1 MTRPV
6 TTWRI
11 LLVCLLAALSG
22 CTPTQPFFLHEDGDL
37 SHYIDKATN
46 AAAPDLA
53 PETLPDVE
61 ESLTPLTLSNPE
73 PKSIWDLTLQEV
85 VSISLANSKI
95 LRGGSAARLFNGQ
108 LTTGT
113 QEGQLTLNSIPRQF
127 ASIYDPAIV
136 STNPGQN
143 LGTQANPAPFG
154 DGGVANVRSGP
165 EAALAEFD
173 VQLRM
178 IGTGPNQSLLSSTD
192 RPQNIP
198 ANVPNVGFIRNI
210 QSKNGGLSFEASK
223 QTADGTVLAFRSTNS
238 HDSGFTRGSQFQALK
253 SFWTSTL
260 EVEARHPLLRGR
272 GVQINRMPVVLGR
285 IGEDIEIMSVS
296 GNLQDHLN
304 NVEIRYWDLYLAYRN
319 LETAKLGRDGSL
331 VLWRVQYERF
341 DKGSATA
348 QEEAEAREQY
358 FNFKS
363 QISQA
368 LRNLYDT
375 ENELRLMM
383 GLGPT
388 DGRLIRPSDEPTMA
402 RVNFDWTDAVAES
415 VARRPELI
423 AKRWMIKQ
431 RELELI
437 WSRNFLLPQLDIGGL
452 YRWVGLGENLI
463 DANRTGLDFPAQG
476 STAYDNLFGG
486 NFQEFSVFASA
497 NMSLGMRRELAGV
510 RHAQLRLAR
519 EKALLEDMELD
530 VAIGLAKAYRNIDA
544 NYMLVQDNAN
554 RLIAAR
560 RDLEGRLALDK
571 GGAGTKEQSVRV
583 LLDTQRRLTLA
594 ENSFWS
600 AVTEYNKSIAD
611 FHTRKGSILEYNGIQ
626 FEEGPWPQKA
636 YWDALRRARERDA
649 GHYINYGWTR
659 PAVVS
664 RGEIPQ
670 GGVTADE
677 MLHGEGAAP
686 EEIGTPTPAQ
696 PRKTESLEPLP
707 MEPMPG
713 EPMPAEPM
721 TEPMPKA
728 TPMTPERPAGGEG
741 TSLRG
746 PMVIET
752 SGVNT
757 LRSSRRTS
765 AALPAE
771 GSGYP
776 VRQVQHQEPIGTG
789 MRR

>member
-6 TTWRI
+6 STWRVFLI
-11 LLVCLLAALSG
+11 CLLAALSG

-37 SHYIDKATN
+37 SHYIDKATS
-46 AAAPDLA
+46 ASVPDLNA
-53 PETLPDVE
+53 PTLPDVE

-73 PKSIWDLTLQEV
+73 PKSMWDLSLQEV
-85 VSISLANSKI
+85 ISISLANSKVI
-95 LRGGSAARLFNGQ
+95 RGGQQAARLQNGQITAGVSEGQIGGFNGNTSQ
-108 LTTGT
+108 LQTIF
-113 QEGQLTLNSIPRQF
+113 N
-127 ASIYDPAIV
+127 PAIV
-136 STNPGQN
+136 SSNPGQN

-173 VQLRM
+173 TQLRM
-178 IGTGPNQSLLSSTD
+178 VGTGPNQSLLSSTD

-210 QSKNGGLSFEASK
+210 QSKTGGLSFEASK
-223 QTADGTVLAFRSTNS
+223 QSADGTVWAFRSNNS

-253 SFWTSTL
+253 SFWTATL
-260 EVEARHPLLRGR
+260 EVEGRHPLLRGR

-285 IGEDIEIMSVS
+285 IGEDIEIMAL
-296 GNLQDHLN
+296 NAHLQDHLN
-304 NVEIRYWDLYLAYRN
+304 NVEVRYWDLYLAYRN

-358 FNFKS
+358 FNFKG
-363 QISQA
+363 QIAQA

-375 ENELRLMM
+375 ENELRLLM
-383 GLGPT
+383 GLGPS

-402 RVNFDWTDAVAES
+402 RVNFDWTDAIAEA

-423 AKRWMIKQ
+423 SKRWQIKQ
-431 RELELI
+431 RELEVI
-437 WSRNFLLPQLDIGGL
+437 WARNFLLPQLDVGGL

-463 DANRTGLDFPAQG
+463 NAQRSGLDFPARG

-486 NFQEFSVFASA
+486 NFQEFSVFASGS
-497 NMSLGMRRELAGV
+497 MSLGFRKELAGV
-510 RHAQLRLAR
+510 RHAQLRLSR
-519 EKALLEDMELD
+519 EKAFLEDMELD
-530 VAIGLAKAYRNIDA
+530 VATGLAKAYRNIDA
-544 NYMLVQDNAN
+544 NYVLVQDNAN

-560 RDLEGRLALDK
+560 RDLEGRLALRRE
-571 GGAGTKEQSVRV
+571 GTGTAAETVRV
-583 LLDTQRRLTLA
+583 VLDSQRRLTLA

-600 AVTEYNKSIAD
+600 AVTEYNKAIAD
-611 FHTRKGSILEYNGIQ
+611 FHNRKGSIMEYNGIQ

-636 YWDALRRARERDA
+636 YWDALQRARERDA

-664 RGEIPQ
+664 RGDIPQ
-670 GGVTADE
+670 GGVTADQ
-677 MLHGEGAAP
+677 MLEGEGAAP
-686 EEIGTPTPAQ
+686 EELGTPTPAKPQ
-696 PRKTESLEPLP
+696 NAAPLEPLP
-707 MEPMPG
+707 A

-721 TEPMPKA
+721 PPKGPMA
-728 TPMTPERPAGGEG
+728 PMTPEEPKASGEG
-741 TSLRG
+741 TSLRA
-746 PMVIET
+746 PSLMET

-757 LRSSRRTS
+757 LRSSRRT
-765 AALPAE
+765 AAVVPTEANF
-771 GSGYP
+771 P
-776 VRQVQHQEPIGTG
+776 VRQVQHTEPIGSG
-789 MRR
+789 IRR